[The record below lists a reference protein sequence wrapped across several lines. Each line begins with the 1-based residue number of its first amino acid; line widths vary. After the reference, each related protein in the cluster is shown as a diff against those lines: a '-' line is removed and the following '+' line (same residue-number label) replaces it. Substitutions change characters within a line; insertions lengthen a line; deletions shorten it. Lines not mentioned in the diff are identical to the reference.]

1 MSVRRR
7 IRFVLL
13 WAVPMITLASCNR
26 QPAENLTTDT
36 TVPASEGSTDASIE
50 TSVQARLYAE
60 GTTRDHDI
68 DVRAADGVVTLRG
81 TVGSDAAKQQ
91 ALQIARGTGG
101 VTRVDDQLTIRTV
114 DAARRG
120 RDQADQGDNRIRS
133 IVDTPAWITTKIQ
146 AQYFI
151 SPDIKPWNVDVT
163 TTSGGVVE
171 ATASSR

>member
-7 IRFVLL
+7 IRFVVL
-13 WAVPMITLASCNR
+13 WAVPTITLASCNR

-36 TVPASEGSTDASIE
+36 AVPASEGSTDASIE

-91 ALQIARGTGG
+91 ALQIARGTEG
-101 VTRVDDQLTIRTV
+101 VRAWTI
-114 DAARRG
+114 
-120 RDQADQGDNRIRS
+120 S
-133 IVDTPAWITTKIQ
+133 
-146 AQYFI
+146 
-151 SPDIKPWNVDVT
+151 
-163 TTSGGVVE
+163 
-171 ATASSR
+171 